1 MDDRPGSALS
11 NFGGLVRSVGVAPL
25 QEYIFL
31 WINVKWKQVKE
42 MCAAQQRLQCERED
56 WEQACLSQI
65 WIVVSRIEL
74 SRATLVLR
82 EAMEPFSNRILPNG
96 ISIPSPS
103 SKQMLWGTNFSL
115 EMNKFMILRGI
126 LMEIIVDIAKIW
138 WKLVASVLVDI
149 HWRTAPTHL
158 ERGFTPIPPP
168 YGKITFEHGS
178 MNYTRCFPK
187 C

>member
-11 NFGGLVRSVGVAPL
+11 NFGGLVRSVGVARF

-31 WINVKWKQVKE
+31 WINVKWKKVKE

-103 SKQMLWGTNFSL
+103 SKQMLWGTNFSF

-126 LMEIIVDIAKIW
+126 LIGIIVDIGTIR
-138 WKLVASVLVDI
+138 WKLGPLVNI
-149 HWRTAPTHL
+149 HWRTAPIHA
-158 ERGFTPIPPP
+158 
-168 YGKITFEHGS
+168 
-178 MNYTRCFPK
+178 TRCFPYTHNLK
-187 C
+187 KLRTLLNSMKITNNKN